1 MTQEEFK
8 EEAQRLRPR
17 LMLTA
22 RRYLGDDDA
31 EDTVQDALLRLWQMV
46 GELRQPFDAL
56 ALRLTR
62 NLCIDK
68 VRRKKPTVMLTDSGE
83 TDQAEN
89 DDERIER
96 MMAVVSTLPDLQQT
110 VLRLRH
116 LEGMEMNEI
125 ADLTG
130 SSEVAIRKALSRA
143 RLLAHQGLLADRQSG
158 LHSQFRQGLL
168 DWLRPRGELQCLWQH
183 ADGIFHVWRR
193 HQEKGE
199 GHPTASHHHRL
210 DAPPWHYGCPVLSEV
225 LWRQRAEGRR
235 REVPLALLRT
245 IPVKKLS
252 LVMKE
257 IKGIQLN

>member
-68 VRRKKPTVMLTDSGE
+68 VRRRKPMVVLTDSGG
-83 TDQAEN
+83 TDQADG
-89 DDERIER
+89 DDERVER

-110 VLRLRH
+110 ILRLRH

-143 RLLAHQGLLADRQSG
+143 RQAVRQ
-158 LHSQFRQGLL
+158 
-168 DWLRPRGELQCLWQH
+168 
-183 ADGIFHVWRR
+183 
-193 HQEKGE
+193 K
-199 GHPTASHHHRL
+199 
-210 DAPPWHYGCPVLSEV
+210 Y
-225 LWRQRAEGRR
+225 
-235 REVPLALLRT
+235 
-245 IPVKKLS
+245 
-252 LVMKE
+252 MKQYE
-257 IKGIQLN
+257 

>member
-46 GELRQPFDAL
+46 GELRQPLDAL

-62 NLCIDK
+62 NLCIDQ
-68 VRRKKPTVMLTDSGE
+68 VRRRKPTVMLTDSGG
-83 TDQAEN
+83 TDLADG

-110 VLRLRH
+110 ILRLRH
-116 LEGMEMNEI
+116 LEGMEINEI

-130 SSEVAIRKALSRA
+130 SSEVAVRKALSRA
-143 RLLAHQGLLADRQSG
+143 RQAVRQ
-158 LHSQFRQGLL
+158 
-168 DWLRPRGELQCLWQH
+168 
-183 ADGIFHVWRR
+183 
-193 HQEKGE
+193 K
-199 GHPTASHHHRL
+199 
-210 DAPPWHYGCPVLSEV
+210 Y
-225 LWRQRAEGRR
+225 
-235 REVPLALLRT
+235 
-245 IPVKKLS
+245 
-252 LVMKE
+252 MKQYE
-257 IKGIQLN
+257 

>member
-8 EEAQRLRPR
+8 EETQRLRPQ

-31 EDTVQDALLRLWQMV
+31 EDTVQDVLLRLWQMV

-96 MMAVVSTLPDLQQT
+96 MMAVVSSLPDLQQT

-125 ADLTG
+125 ADLIG

-143 RLLAHQGLLADRQSG
+143 RQA
-158 LHSQFRQGLL
+158 
-168 DWLRPRGELQCLWQH
+168 
-183 ADGIFHVWRR
+183 
-193 HQEKGE
+193 
-199 GHPTASHHHRL
+199 
-210 DAPPWHYGCPVLSEV
+210 
-225 LWRQRAEGRR
+225 
-235 REVPLALLRT
+235 
-245 IPVKKLS
+245 VKQKYL
-252 LVMKE
+252 KQYE
-257 IKGIQLN
+257 

>member
-46 GELRQPFDAL
+46 GELRQPLDAL
-56 ALRLTR
+56 AQRLTR

-68 VRRKKPTVMLTDSGE
+68 VRRKKATVTLTANGE
-83 TDQAEN
+83 TDEADD

-110 VLRLRH
+110 ILRLRH

-143 RLLAHQGLLADRQSG
+143 RQA
-158 LHSQFRQGLL
+158 
-168 DWLRPRGELQCLWQH
+168 
-183 ADGIFHVWRR
+183 
-193 HQEKGE
+193 
-199 GHPTASHHHRL
+199 
-210 DAPPWHYGCPVLSEV
+210 
-225 LWRQRAEGRR
+225 
-235 REVPLALLRT
+235 
-245 IPVKKLS
+245 VKQKYL
-252 LVMKE
+252 KQYE
-257 IKGIQLN
+257 

>member
-46 GELRQPFDAL
+46 GELRQPLDAL

-62 NLCIDK
+62 NLCIDQ
-68 VRRKKPTVMLTDSGE
+68 VRRRKPTVMLTDSGG
-83 TDQAEN
+83 TDLADG

-96 MMAVVSTLPDLQQT
+96 MMNVVSTLPDLQQT
-110 VLRLRH
+110 ILRLRH

-130 SSEVAIRKALSRA
+130 SSEVAVRKALSRA
-143 RLLAHQGLLADRQSG
+143 RQAVRQ
-158 LHSQFRQGLL
+158 
-168 DWLRPRGELQCLWQH
+168 
-183 ADGIFHVWRR
+183 
-193 HQEKGE
+193 K
-199 GHPTASHHHRL
+199 
-210 DAPPWHYGCPVLSEV
+210 Y
-225 LWRQRAEGRR
+225 
-235 REVPLALLRT
+235 
-245 IPVKKLS
+245 
-252 LVMKE
+252 MKQYE
-257 IKGIQLN
+257 

>member
-46 GELRQPFDAL
+46 GELRQPLDAL

-62 NLCIDK
+62 NLCIDQ
-68 VRRKKPTVMLTDSGE
+68 VRRRKPTVMLTDSGG
-83 TDQAEN
+83 TDQADG

-110 VLRLRH
+110 ILRLRH
-116 LEGMEMNEI
+116 LEGLEMNEI

-143 RLLAHQGLLADRQSG
+143 RQAVRQ
-158 LHSQFRQGLL
+158 
-168 DWLRPRGELQCLWQH
+168 
-183 ADGIFHVWRR
+183 
-193 HQEKGE
+193 K
-199 GHPTASHHHRL
+199 
-210 DAPPWHYGCPVLSEV
+210 Y
-225 LWRQRAEGRR
+225 
-235 REVPLALLRT
+235 
-245 IPVKKLS
+245 
-252 LVMKE
+252 MKRYE
-257 IKGIQLN
+257 

>member
-62 NLCIDK
+62 NLCIDQ
-68 VRRKKPTVMLTDSGE
+68 VRRRKPTVMLTDSGG
-83 TDQAEN
+83 TDLADG

-96 MMAVVSTLPDLQQT
+96 MMVVVSTLPDLQQT
-110 VLRLRH
+110 ILRLRH

-143 RLLAHQGLLADRQSG
+143 RQAVRQ
-158 LHSQFRQGLL
+158 
-168 DWLRPRGELQCLWQH
+168 
-183 ADGIFHVWRR
+183 
-193 HQEKGE
+193 K
-199 GHPTASHHHRL
+199 
-210 DAPPWHYGCPVLSEV
+210 Y
-225 LWRQRAEGRR
+225 
-235 REVPLALLRT
+235 
-245 IPVKKLS
+245 
-252 LVMKE
+252 MKQYE
-257 IKGIQLN
+257 

>member
-8 EEAQRLRPR
+8 EEAQRLRPQ

-31 EDTVQDALLRLWQMV
+31 EDTVQDVLLRLWQMV

-62 NLCIDK
+62 NLCIDQ
-68 VRRKKPTVMLTDSGE
+68 VRRRKPTVMLTDSGE
-83 TDQAEN
+83 TDQTEN

-125 ADLTG
+125 ADLIG

-143 RLLAHQGLLADRQSG
+143 RQA
-158 LHSQFRQGLL
+158 
-168 DWLRPRGELQCLWQH
+168 
-183 ADGIFHVWRR
+183 
-193 HQEKGE
+193 
-199 GHPTASHHHRL
+199 
-210 DAPPWHYGCPVLSEV
+210 
-225 LWRQRAEGRR
+225 
-235 REVPLALLRT
+235 
-245 IPVKKLS
+245 VKQKYL
-252 LVMKE
+252 KQYE
-257 IKGIQLN
+257 

>member
-8 EEAQRLRPR
+8 EEAQRLRPQ

-83 TDQAEN
+83 TDQTEN

-125 ADLTG
+125 ADLIG

-143 RLLAHQGLLADRQSG
+143 RQA
-158 LHSQFRQGLL
+158 
-168 DWLRPRGELQCLWQH
+168 
-183 ADGIFHVWRR
+183 
-193 HQEKGE
+193 
-199 GHPTASHHHRL
+199 
-210 DAPPWHYGCPVLSEV
+210 
-225 LWRQRAEGRR
+225 
-235 REVPLALLRT
+235 
-245 IPVKKLS
+245 VKQKYL
-252 LVMKE
+252 KQYE
-257 IKGIQLN
+257 

>member
-62 NLCIDK
+62 NLCIDQL
-68 VRRKKPTVMLTDSGE
+68 RRRKPTVMLSDSGG
-83 TDQAEN
+83 TDQADG

-110 VLRLRH
+110 ILRLRH

-125 ADLTG
+125 ADLIG

-143 RLLAHQGLLADRQSG
+143 RQA
-158 LHSQFRQGLL
+158 
-168 DWLRPRGELQCLWQH
+168 
-183 ADGIFHVWRR
+183 
-193 HQEKGE
+193 
-199 GHPTASHHHRL
+199 
-210 DAPPWHYGCPVLSEV
+210 
-225 LWRQRAEGRR
+225 
-235 REVPLALLRT
+235 
-245 IPVKKLS
+245 VKQKYL
-252 LVMKE
+252 KQYE
-257 IKGIQLN
+257 

>member
-68 VRRKKPTVMLTDSGE
+68 VRREKATVTLTANGE
-83 TDQAEN
+83 TDEADD

-110 VLRLRH
+110 ILRLRH

-130 SSEVAIRKALSRA
+130 SSEVAVRKALSRA
-143 RLLAHQGLLADRQSG
+143 RQAVRQ
-158 LHSQFRQGLL
+158 
-168 DWLRPRGELQCLWQH
+168 
-183 ADGIFHVWRR
+183 
-193 HQEKGE
+193 K
-199 GHPTASHHHRL
+199 
-210 DAPPWHYGCPVLSEV
+210 Y
-225 LWRQRAEGRR
+225 
-235 REVPLALLRT
+235 
-245 IPVKKLS
+245 
-252 LVMKE
+252 MKQYE
-257 IKGIQLN
+257 

>member
-46 GELRQPFDAL
+46 GELRQPLDAL

-62 NLCIDK
+62 NLCIDQ
-68 VRRKKPTVMLTDSGE
+68 VRRKKPTVMLTDSGG
-83 TDQAEN
+83 TDQADG

-96 MMAVVSTLPDLQQT
+96 MMAVVSTLPSLQQT
-110 VLRLRH
+110 ILRLRH

-130 SSEVAIRKALSRA
+130 SSEVAVRKALSRA
-143 RLLAHQGLLADRQSG
+143 RQAVRQ
-158 LHSQFRQGLL
+158 
-168 DWLRPRGELQCLWQH
+168 
-183 ADGIFHVWRR
+183 
-193 HQEKGE
+193 K
-199 GHPTASHHHRL
+199 
-210 DAPPWHYGCPVLSEV
+210 Y
-225 LWRQRAEGRR
+225 
-235 REVPLALLRT
+235 
-245 IPVKKLS
+245 
-252 LVMKE
+252 MKQYE
-257 IKGIQLN
+257 

>member
-1 MTQEEFK
+1 MTKKEFK
-8 EEAQRLRPR
+8 EEAQRLRPQ

-31 EDTVQDALLRLWQMV
+31 EDTVQDVLLRLWQMV

-125 ADLTG
+125 ADLIG

-143 RLLAHQGLLADRQSG
+143 RQA
-158 LHSQFRQGLL
+158 
-168 DWLRPRGELQCLWQH
+168 
-183 ADGIFHVWRR
+183 
-193 HQEKGE
+193 
-199 GHPTASHHHRL
+199 
-210 DAPPWHYGCPVLSEV
+210 
-225 LWRQRAEGRR
+225 
-235 REVPLALLRT
+235 
-245 IPVKKLS
+245 VKQKYL
-252 LVMKE
+252 KQYE
-257 IKGIQLN
+257 

>member
-22 RRYLGDDDA
+22 RRYLSDDDA
-31 EDTVQDALLRLWQMV
+31 EDTVQDVLLRLWQMV

-62 NLCIDK
+62 NLCIDQ

-110 VLRLRH
+110 ILRLRH

-143 RLLAHQGLLADRQSG
+143 RQAVRQ
-158 LHSQFRQGLL
+158 
-168 DWLRPRGELQCLWQH
+168 
-183 ADGIFHVWRR
+183 
-193 HQEKGE
+193 K
-199 GHPTASHHHRL
+199 
-210 DAPPWHYGCPVLSEV
+210 Y
-225 LWRQRAEGRR
+225 
-235 REVPLALLRT
+235 
-245 IPVKKLS
+245 
-252 LVMKE
+252 MKQYE
-257 IKGIQLN
+257 

>member
-46 GELRQPFDAL
+46 GELRQPLDAL

-62 NLCIDK
+62 NLCIDQ
-68 VRRKKPTVMLTDSGE
+68 VRRRKLTVMLTDSGG
-83 TDQAEN
+83 TDLADG

-110 VLRLRH
+110 ILRLRH

-143 RLLAHQGLLADRQSG
+143 RQAVRQ
-158 LHSQFRQGLL
+158 
-168 DWLRPRGELQCLWQH
+168 
-183 ADGIFHVWRR
+183 
-193 HQEKGE
+193 K
-199 GHPTASHHHRL
+199 
-210 DAPPWHYGCPVLSEV
+210 Y
-225 LWRQRAEGRR
+225 
-235 REVPLALLRT
+235 
-245 IPVKKLS
+245 
-252 LVMKE
+252 MKQYE
-257 IKGIQLN
+257 

>member
-46 GELRQPFDAL
+46 GELRQPLDAL

-62 NLCIDK
+62 NLCIDQ
-68 VRRKKPTVMLTDSGE
+68 VRRRKPTVMLTDSGG
-83 TDQAEN
+83 TDQADG

-96 MMAVVSTLPDLQQT
+96 MMAVISTLPDLQQT
-110 VLRLRH
+110 ILRLRH

-130 SSEVAIRKALSRA
+130 SSEVAVRKALSRA
-143 RLLAHQGLLADRQSG
+143 RQAVRQ
-158 LHSQFRQGLL
+158 
-168 DWLRPRGELQCLWQH
+168 
-183 ADGIFHVWRR
+183 
-193 HQEKGE
+193 K
-199 GHPTASHHHRL
+199 
-210 DAPPWHYGCPVLSEV
+210 Y
-225 LWRQRAEGRR
+225 
-235 REVPLALLRT
+235 
-245 IPVKKLS
+245 
-252 LVMKE
+252 MKQYE
-257 IKGIQLN
+257 

>member
-62 NLCIDK
+62 NLCIDQ
-68 VRRKKPTVMLTDSGE
+68 VRRRKPTVVLTDSGG
-83 TDQAEN
+83 TDQADG
-89 DDERIER
+89 DDERVER

-110 VLRLRH
+110 ILRLRH

-143 RLLAHQGLLADRQSG
+143 RQAVRQ
-158 LHSQFRQGLL
+158 
-168 DWLRPRGELQCLWQH
+168 
-183 ADGIFHVWRR
+183 
-193 HQEKGE
+193 K
-199 GHPTASHHHRL
+199 
-210 DAPPWHYGCPVLSEV
+210 Y
-225 LWRQRAEGRR
+225 
-235 REVPLALLRT
+235 
-245 IPVKKLS
+245 
-252 LVMKE
+252 MKQYE
-257 IKGIQLN
+257 

>member
-62 NLCIDK
+62 NLCIDQ
-68 VRRKKPTVMLTDSGE
+68 VRRRKPTVMLTDSGG
-83 TDQAEN
+83 TDQADG
-89 DDERIER
+89 DDERVEH

-110 VLRLRH
+110 ILRLRH

-143 RLLAHQGLLADRQSG
+143 RQAVRQ
-158 LHSQFRQGLL
+158 
-168 DWLRPRGELQCLWQH
+168 
-183 ADGIFHVWRR
+183 
-193 HQEKGE
+193 K
-199 GHPTASHHHRL
+199 
-210 DAPPWHYGCPVLSEV
+210 Y
-225 LWRQRAEGRR
+225 
-235 REVPLALLRT
+235 
-245 IPVKKLS
+245 
-252 LVMKE
+252 MKQYE
-257 IKGIQLN
+257 

>member
-46 GELRQPFDAL
+46 GELRQPLDAL

-62 NLCIDK
+62 NLCIDQ
-68 VRRKKPTVMLTDSGE
+68 VRRRKPTVMLTDSDGTDE
-83 TDQAEN
+83 TG

-96 MMAVVSTLPDLQQT
+96 MMAVVSTLPSLQQT
-110 VLRLRH
+110 ILRLRH

-143 RLLAHQGLLADRQSG
+143 RQAVRQ
-158 LHSQFRQGLL
+158 
-168 DWLRPRGELQCLWQH
+168 
-183 ADGIFHVWRR
+183 
-193 HQEKGE
+193 K
-199 GHPTASHHHRL
+199 
-210 DAPPWHYGCPVLSEV
+210 Y
-225 LWRQRAEGRR
+225 
-235 REVPLALLRT
+235 
-245 IPVKKLS
+245 
-252 LVMKE
+252 MKQYE
-257 IKGIQLN
+257 

>member
-8 EEAQRLRPR
+8 EEAQRLRPQ

-31 EDTVQDALLRLWQMV
+31 EDTVQDVLLRLWQMV
-46 GELRQPFDAL
+46 VELRQPFDAL

-125 ADLTG
+125 ADLIG

-143 RLLAHQGLLADRQSG
+143 RQA
-158 LHSQFRQGLL
+158 
-168 DWLRPRGELQCLWQH
+168 
-183 ADGIFHVWRR
+183 
-193 HQEKGE
+193 
-199 GHPTASHHHRL
+199 
-210 DAPPWHYGCPVLSEV
+210 
-225 LWRQRAEGRR
+225 
-235 REVPLALLRT
+235 
-245 IPVKKLS
+245 VKQKYL
-252 LVMKE
+252 KQYE
-257 IKGIQLN
+257 

>member
-62 NLCIDK
+62 NLCIDQ
-68 VRRKKPTVMLTDSGE
+68 VRRRKPTVVLTDSGG
-83 TDQAEN
+83 TDQADG

-110 VLRLRH
+110 ILRLRH

-143 RLLAHQGLLADRQSG
+143 RQAVRQ
-158 LHSQFRQGLL
+158 
-168 DWLRPRGELQCLWQH
+168 
-183 ADGIFHVWRR
+183 
-193 HQEKGE
+193 K
-199 GHPTASHHHRL
+199 
-210 DAPPWHYGCPVLSEV
+210 Y
-225 LWRQRAEGRR
+225 
-235 REVPLALLRT
+235 
-245 IPVKKLS
+245 
-252 LVMKE
+252 MKQYE
-257 IKGIQLN
+257 

>member
-46 GELRQPFDAL
+46 GELRQPLDAL

-62 NLCIDK
+62 NLCIDQM
-68 VRRKKPTVMLTDSGE
+68 RRRKPTVMLTDSGG
-83 TDQAEN
+83 TDLADG

-110 VLRLRH
+110 ILRLRH

-143 RLLAHQGLLADRQSG
+143 RQAVRQ
-158 LHSQFRQGLL
+158 
-168 DWLRPRGELQCLWQH
+168 
-183 ADGIFHVWRR
+183 
-193 HQEKGE
+193 K
-199 GHPTASHHHRL
+199 
-210 DAPPWHYGCPVLSEV
+210 Y
-225 LWRQRAEGRR
+225 
-235 REVPLALLRT
+235 
-245 IPVKKLS
+245 
-252 LVMKE
+252 MKQYE
-257 IKGIQLN
+257 

>member
-68 VRRKKPTVMLTDSGE
+68 VRRRKPTVMLTDSSGTDE
-83 TDQAEN
+83 TD

-110 VLRLRH
+110 ILRLRH

-130 SSEVAIRKALSRA
+130 SSEVAVRKALSRA
-143 RLLAHQGLLADRQSG
+143 
-158 LHSQFRQGLL
+158 
-168 DWLRPRGELQCLWQH
+168 
-183 ADGIFHVWRR
+183 
-193 HQEKGE
+193 
-199 GHPTASHHHRL
+199 
-210 DAPPWHYGCPVLSEV
+210 
-225 LWRQRAEGRR
+225 
-235 REVPLALLRT
+235 
-245 IPVKKLS
+245 
-252 LVMKE
+252 
-257 IKGIQLN
+257 

>member
-22 RRYLGDDDA
+22 RRFLGDDDA

-62 NLCIDK
+62 NLCIDQ
-68 VRRKKPTVMLTDSGE
+68 VRRRKPTVALTDSGG
-83 TDQAEN
+83 TDQTDG
-89 DDERIER
+89 DDERVER

-110 VLRLRH
+110 ILRLRH

-143 RLLAHQGLLADRQSG
+143 RQAVRQ
-158 LHSQFRQGLL
+158 
-168 DWLRPRGELQCLWQH
+168 
-183 ADGIFHVWRR
+183 
-193 HQEKGE
+193 K
-199 GHPTASHHHRL
+199 
-210 DAPPWHYGCPVLSEV
+210 Y
-225 LWRQRAEGRR
+225 
-235 REVPLALLRT
+235 
-245 IPVKKLS
+245 
-252 LVMKE
+252 MKQYE
-257 IKGIQLN
+257 

>member
-46 GELRQPFDAL
+46 GELRQPLDAL

-62 NLCIDK
+62 NLCIDQ
-68 VRRKKPTVMLTDSGE
+68 VRRRKPTVMLTDSDGTDE
-83 TDQAEN
+83 TG

-110 VLRLRH
+110 ILRLRH

-130 SSEVAIRKALSRA
+130 SSEVAVRKALSRA
-143 RLLAHQGLLADRQSG
+143 RQAVRQ
-158 LHSQFRQGLL
+158 
-168 DWLRPRGELQCLWQH
+168 
-183 ADGIFHVWRR
+183 
-193 HQEKGE
+193 K
-199 GHPTASHHHRL
+199 
-210 DAPPWHYGCPVLSEV
+210 Y
-225 LWRQRAEGRR
+225 
-235 REVPLALLRT
+235 
-245 IPVKKLS
+245 
-252 LVMKE
+252 MKQYE
-257 IKGIQLN
+257 

>member
-62 NLCIDK
+62 NLCIDQ
-68 VRRKKPTVMLTDSGE
+68 VRRRKPTVVLTDSGG
-83 TDQAEN
+83 TDQADG

-110 VLRLRH
+110 ILRLRH
-116 LEGMEMNEI
+116 LEGMKMNEI

-143 RLLAHQGLLADRQSG
+143 RQAVRQ
-158 LHSQFRQGLL
+158 
-168 DWLRPRGELQCLWQH
+168 
-183 ADGIFHVWRR
+183 
-193 HQEKGE
+193 K
-199 GHPTASHHHRL
+199 
-210 DAPPWHYGCPVLSEV
+210 Y
-225 LWRQRAEGRR
+225 
-235 REVPLALLRT
+235 
-245 IPVKKLS
+245 
-252 LVMKE
+252 MKQYE
-257 IKGIQLN
+257 

>member
-1 MTQEEFK
+1 MKQEEFK

-68 VRRKKPTVMLTDSGE
+68 VRRKKATVTLTANGE
-83 TDQAEN
+83 TDEADD

-110 VLRLRH
+110 ILRLRH

-143 RLLAHQGLLADRQSG
+143 RQAVRQ
-158 LHSQFRQGLL
+158 
-168 DWLRPRGELQCLWQH
+168 
-183 ADGIFHVWRR
+183 
-193 HQEKGE
+193 K
-199 GHPTASHHHRL
+199 
-210 DAPPWHYGCPVLSEV
+210 Y
-225 LWRQRAEGRR
+225 
-235 REVPLALLRT
+235 
-245 IPVKKLS
+245 
-252 LVMKE
+252 MKQYE
-257 IKGIQLN
+257 